1 MKKIFIFFLFLT
13 IFSFSQERWE
23 KKKLDVQYVP
33 DEIIVKFKNSQVVN
47 LICEKYNLEI
57 KKIPGIIENLY
68 VLKIKDGVSVERKIS
83 EMKKEGDIL
92 YIEPNYIFKL
102 FSTTPNDPFFNLQ
115 WGLTKIKAEQAWD
128 ITKGDTSIV
137 VAILDTGIDYTPGPI
152 SGGVDRKHP
161 DLANNM
167 WINKNELIFNQII
180 YNYID
185 DDRNGYVD
193 DFYGINPTIS
203 NTQSYQRGAPSEFVE
218 PESGIYRGHGTHVAG
233 IIGAVGNNGIG
244 VCGVNWYVGL
254 MPLKI
259 GASSGNITIDW
270 IAECIE
276 YVLKKKDQG
285 ENIVAVNASFGGYV
299 RTQLLEEAIKKLM
312 EKGILFIAAAG
323 NDLINIDYHPFSPAG
338 IYLPNIITV
347 LATDINDN
355 PAIFSTLGSGTN
367 YGKYRV
373 HIGAPGKDIYSTFPT
388 NEYKSLSGT
397 SMAAPFVSGLSALIK
412 SKFRDYNWIKIKN
425 LILSSGDDIDS
436 LKDISITG
444 KRINAYDAVSSKR
457 KTVLARLRPIGDKV
471 SCYYKDTLDISA
483 LHIRDSDPNGQV
495 TINLD
500 SGEILTLYDD
510 GNGFDIVSNDGIYSG
525 CYTYEDT
532 GKKRFTFPNGDSFEC
547 FFLKGYNY
555 YETGFIWEDITNLG
569 INLNLIDNQV
579 VKIDSPFPIKFGGYE
594 PGFTDIYIDSNG
606 IISFFDDIKNYYWT
620 NNSLFGIPDSS
631 LNVQISPFRDDLKPL
646 GTNNVY
652 YAVIG
657 DAPNRKLVI
666 EWRDVLH
673 YNVGGTN
680 GVTFQVVF
688 FENKSDILFNYKDVE
703 FGNIIYDNGA
713 NACVG
718 IQVSSKSGKLFSYRW
733 PFLRNNM
740 SLYWVIE
747 DLPKQLQKP
756 TGLKAIGGEK
766 RIELRWDSLTSSN
779 HTGFEIRRKHPTI
792 LNPYDNYK
800 LIAYVSAD
808 ATTYVDTSVYSDSRP
823 YYYVIRAI
831 NQFTGEISEDSD
843 PVWAIPTAFPVDENP
858 TELQAYGGWNSLVIQ
873 WSDNTQSE
881 SYYYIEFWKNRRP
894 DDVTMPDTVL
904 QVIADRVYNPTSG
917 LCEII
922 IYDTHILWTKARWYI
937 RINARHRNFFYGF
950 SWYAKPSPNFSNKET
965 IPNIYTPDQKTKYYY
980 IWVDTAGIPT
990 QQTGGGCFIASVCFG
1005 ENSWQVKLFKNFRD
1019 NFLAKNIYGR
1029 KFINFYYNHSPS
1041 FAEFLRHNNFLIVP
1055 VKIFLYII
1063 LFLLYLV
1070 MTGILPYL
1078 ILFGSLI
1085 LLIKKVK

>member
-1 MKKIFIFFLFLT
+1 MKKIFIFFLFLS

-23 KKKLDVQYVP
+23 KKKLDIQYVP

-57 KKIPGIIENLY
+57 KKILGIIENLY

-83 EMKKEGDIL
+83 EMKKEENIL

-102 FSTTPNDPFFNLQ
+102 FSTTPNDPDFTLQ

-128 ITKGDTSIV
+128 ITQGDTSIV

-161 DLANNM
+161 DLGDNM
-167 WINKNELIFNQII
+167 WVNKNELIFNQII

-203 NTQSYQRGAPSEFVE
+203 NTQSYQRGAPSEFIE

-244 VCGVNWYVGL
+244 VSGVNWYVGL

-270 IAECIE
+270 ITECIE

-285 ENIVAVNASFGGYV
+285 ENIVAVNASFGNYV

-323 NDLINIDYHPFSPAG
+323 NDLINIDYHPTNPAG

-367 YGKYRV
+367 YGKYKV
-373 HIGAPGKDIYSTFPT
+373 HIGAPGKDIYSTLPT
-388 NEYKSLSGT
+388 NSYGYRSGT
-397 SMAAPFVSGLSALIK
+397 SMAAPFISGLAALIK
-412 SKFRDYNWIKIKN
+412 SKFPDYNWIKIKN
-425 LILSSGDDIDS
+425 LILSSGDDINS

-444 KRINAYDAVSSKR
+444 KRINAFDAVSPKG

-525 CYTYEDT
+525 RYTYEDT
-532 GKKRFTFPNGDSFEC
+532 GKKRFRFPNGDSFEC

-579 VKIDSPFPIKFGGYE
+579 IKIDSPFPIKFGGYE

-606 IISFFDDIKNYYWT
+606 IISFFGDIKNYYWT
-620 NNSLFGIPDSS
+620 NNSLFGIPDSC

-652 YAVIG
+652 YGVIG

-718 IQVSSKSGKLFSYRW
+718 IQVSNKSGKLFSYRW

-766 RIELRWDSLTSSN
+766 RIELRWDPLTFSN
-779 HTGFEIRRKHPTI
+779 HTGFEIRRKHHTI
-792 LNPYDNYK
+792 LNPYDNYVT
-800 LIAYVSAD
+800 IAYVSAD
-808 ATTYVDTSVYSDSRP
+808 ATTYVDTTVYSDSRP

-843 PVWAIPTAFPVDENP
+843 EVWGIPTAFPVVENP
-858 TELQAYGGWNSLVIQ
+858 TELQAYVGWNSLVVQ

-881 SYYYIEFWKNRRP
+881 SYYYIEFWKNRKP
-894 DDVTMPDTVL
+894 DDTSFPDTTL
-904 QVIADRVYNPTSG
+904 QVIADNVYNYQTG
-917 LCEII
+917 LCEVI

-937 RINARHRNFFYGF
+937 RVRAQHRNAFLGY
-950 SWYAKPSPNFSNKET
+950 SWYAKPSPNFPNKET
-965 IPNIYTPDQKTKYYY
+965 IPDIYTADQKTKYYY

-990 QQTGGGCFIASVCFG
+990 QQTGGGCFITSVCFG

-1063 LFLLYLV
+1063 LFLLYLI

-1085 LLIKKVK
+1085 LLIKRVK